1 MLRYT
6 THMQREKSRLKNM
19 LGNNIRKFFR
29 PLLEDKVLKCKWKFW
44 WDRRSIK
51 FGCKGTYEIYKRH
64 PNGKT

>member
-1 MLRYT
+1 
-6 THMQREKSRLKNM
+6 M